1 MVFKDIYKV
10 FWPEAGRGE
19 SRVFLWALCK
29 PVRLCGLGGDRGKK
43 ERGIEKGEGGREKG
57 EGERERMT
65 QRALSSR
72 GQKDPSLLLLSSAD
86 GAVTRS

>member
-43 ERGIEKGEGGREKG
+43 ERGIEKGEGGRERKNDT
-57 EGERERMT
+57 ESSVI
-65 QRALSSR
+65 QRAEGPLPAAS
-72 GQKDPSLLLLSSAD
+72 QQC
-86 GAVTRS
+86 